1 MVGVL
6 MNTALDLP
14 LSTAPSSTTVTG
26 RRRSWVGDHPRT
38 ASLVTY
44 CALSFMLFASTWVS
58 PFTHVIG
65 VPDGDQTGFYWGLVW
80 PLFALSHGQNAL
92 FTNYLHYPSGVNLV
106 AIYPPLP
113 AFLVA
118 PVTALAGPV
127 LAYNLLTTLT
137 LATSAWLMAIATHR
151 FVPSWRAAFCS
162 GLLFGFG
169 PFALGQALD
178 HVSVLLQFGAPL
190 LLLLLHEAIV
200 RQEWRPWLVG
210 LAISAVVTAQLFSWV
225 ETVAILALFVGIG
238 LAVAW
243 IVRDRAAWAA
253 RRRRAWQALLFA
265 ALASMTLGAYP
276 LAFMLLGPQHLPGAA
291 TRPYGLE
298 VSNLANL
305 VVPAPIQLLAPT
317 HDLSFRLTGT
327 AEPNPAEWNAYLGIP
342 LLFVCGIVVIR
353 CWADRIVRWASF
365 MAACA
370 VVLSCGPVLTLALG
384 VITPFHLPAEL
395 MADLPWF
402 NNIIWS
408 RLAIE
413 VEVFAALLLAVY
425 LARAVD
431 GRPLIPRRLHWLL
444 VGAVLATLLPQ
455 FPYPTAAVPTVP
467 SFFTTAAVDRVPI
480 GSVALIAPFTTSGGN
495 DAPEY
500 WQAASGFR
508 FRLIAAYAIVPGPR
522 GAMFPPLTPLSRAML
537 RIQGGLGA
545 PALGNTEKRA
555 LKAEIARDN
564 VRTVIVG
571 PMPNE
576 GVMVSFMTD
585 LLGRAPVQD
594 HGTHVWWGVR

>member
-1 MVGVL
+1 MVGMS

-14 LSTAPSSTTVTG
+14 LTSVPSSTSLT

-38 ASLVTY
+38 VSLVTY
-44 CALSFMLFASTWVS
+44 CGLSFLLFASTWVS

-65 VPDGDQTGFYWGLVW
+65 VPDGDQTGFYWGMVW

-106 AIYPPLP
+106 PIYPPLP

-169 PFALGQALD
+169 PFAMGQALD

-190 LLLLLHEAIV
+190 LLLLLHEALV
-200 RQEWRPWLVG
+200 RQKWRPWLVG
-210 LAISAVVTAQLFSWV
+210 LAIGAVVTAQLFSWV
-225 ETVAILALFVGIG
+225 ETVAILALFVVVG

-243 IVRDRAAWAA
+243 FVRDRTAWAA
-253 RRRRAWQALLFA
+253 HRRRAWQALFFA
-265 ALASMTLGAYP
+265 ALASIVLGAYP

-298 VSNLANL
+298 ASNLANL
-305 VVPAPIQLLAPT
+305 VVPSPIQLLAPT
-317 HDLSFRLTGT
+317 HDLSFRLTPT
-327 AEPNPAEWNAYLGIP
+327 AEPNPTEWNAYLGIP
-342 LLFVCGIVVIR
+342 LLLVCGIVVVR
-353 CWADRIVRWASF
+353 CWADRIVRWASV

-370 VVLSCGPVLTLALG
+370 VVLSCGPVLILALG
-384 VITPFHLPAEL
+384 VNTPVHLPAEL
-395 MADLPWF
+395 IAGLPWF

-413 VEVFAALLLAVY
+413 VELFAALLLAVY
-425 LARAVD
+425 VAAAAN

-444 VGAVLATLLPQ
+444 VAAVVATLLPQ
-455 FPYPTAAVPTVP
+455 LPYPTAAAPAVP
-467 SFFTTAAVDRVPI
+467 SFFTTAAVDRIPI
-480 GSVALIAPFTTSGGN
+480 GSVALVAPFTTSGGD

-508 FRLIAAYAIVPGPR
+508 FRMIAAYTIVPGPH
-522 GAMFPPLTPLSRAML
+522 GAAFPPLTPLSRAM
-537 RIQGGLGA
+537 RDIQGGLGA
-545 PALGNTEKRA
+545 PALTTADRRA
-555 LKAEIARDN
+555 LKAEITRDA

-576 GVMVSFMTD
+576 DAMVSFMTD

-594 HGTHVWWGVR
+594 HGTYVWWDIQ